1 MHNINP
7 IPIVAFFISIAIVFS
22 SFVLQGNKGFN
33 LWDEGFLWYGV
44 QRVLQGEVPIRD
56 YMAYDP
62 GRYYWSAALLSIIG
76 KDDIMSLRAVVAIFQ
91 ALGLFAGLFLITPAE
106 KQKSRFST
114 LFWIL
119 SALTLAVWMF
129 PRHKLFDISVSI
141 MLIGALTF
149 LISNPTPRRYL
160 IAGIAVGMIAVFGRN
175 HGLYGTA
182 GSLGIIAW
190 LSIRKDGN
198 PGLLKGTILWGAG
211 VAIGFLPIIL
221 MTLFVPGFLSAF
233 IDSIRLL
240 FEQNSTNLPL
250 PIPWPWTV
258 ELTKLPAEVS
268 IRSILIG
275 LYFVSTLAF
284 GTISIA
290 WVVYRRITR
299 LPVPPAF
306 AASAFLALPYAHF
319 AFSRADIGHLAQGI
333 YPTIIGLFVILAA
346 TRPLTKL
353 AFSGLLFT
361 TSFAVMLSVHPGWQY
376 LVSKQ
381 FVDVNIAGH
390 NLQVDP
396 GTAKDIELLRK
407 LSSEIPEGHSL
418 VATPFWPGA
427 YALLNR
433 KSPTWEIYAL
443 FPKSPEFEYTE
454 IDRIKASNP
463 SKVILMDFA
472 LDGRDELRFKNTHP
486 RTYQYIIENF
496 DLAPTPSNPALTIY
510 TARNPKNEANSTK
523 N

>member
-1 MHNINP
+1 MHNIKS
-7 IPIVAFFISIAIVFS
+7 IPVATLLLSILIVFS

-91 ALGLFAGLFLITPAE
+91 ALGLFVGLLLIAQAE
-106 KQKSRFST
+106 KQKNRASI

-119 SALTLAVWMF
+119 SALTLAIWMF

-149 LISNPTPRRYL
+149 LIRNPTPRRYL
-160 IAGIAVGMIAVFGRN
+160 IAGVAIGLAAVFGRN
-175 HGLYGTA
+175 HGLYGAT
-182 GSLGIIAW
+182 GSLGVIAW
-190 LSIRKDGN
+190 LSIQKDDN
-198 PGLLKGTILWGAG
+198 PGFLKGAALWGAG

-221 MTLFVPGFLSAF
+221 MALFTPGFLSAF
-233 IDSIRLL
+233 IYSIRLL

-258 ELTKLPAEVS
+258 EVTKLPADLA
-268 IRSILIG
+268 IRPILIG
-275 LYFVSTLAF
+275 FYFVSTLVF
-284 GTISIA
+284 GAIAIA
-290 WVVYRRITR
+290 WIVYRRIIG

-333 YPTIIGLFVILAA
+333 YPTIIGLFVILATA
-346 TRPLTKL
+346 RPLTKW
-353 AFSGLLFT
+353 AFSGFLFI
-361 TSFAVMLSVHPGWQY
+361 TSLAVMFSVHPGWQY
-376 LVSKQ
+376 FVSKQ
-381 FVDVNIAGH
+381 FVSVNIDGR
-390 NLQVDP
+390 NLQIDP
-396 GTAKDIELLRK
+396 GTANDIELLRK
-407 LSSEIPEGHSL
+407 LSSQTPEGHSL
-418 VATPFWPGA
+418 VVTPFWPGA

-433 KSPTWEIYAL
+433 KSPMWEIYAL
-443 FPKSPEFEYTE
+443 FPKSPAFENTE

-463 SKVILMDFA
+463 STVIILDIA
-472 LDGRDELRFKNTHP
+472 LDGREELRFKNTHP
-486 RTYQYIIENF
+486 QTYKYIIENF
-496 DLAPTPSNPALTIY
+496 DLTPTPSNPAYLIY
-510 TARNPKNEANSTK
+510 TARK
-523 N
+523 